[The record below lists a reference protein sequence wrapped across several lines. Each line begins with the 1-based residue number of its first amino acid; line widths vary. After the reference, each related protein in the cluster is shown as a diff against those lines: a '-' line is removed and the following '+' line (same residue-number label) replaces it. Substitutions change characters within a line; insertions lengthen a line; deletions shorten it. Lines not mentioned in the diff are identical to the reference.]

1 MNRIKLLRSSCEMKQ
16 SDLAKQLNVRQN
28 TISNWETGRSEP
40 DFATLQKMARIFDTT
55 IDYILGNSSE
65 KSPANL
71 SSVVQIPVL
80 GSIPAGIPLEA
91 IEDIVDWE
99 DIPKAMCSAGRSSSP
114 SRSEGTACGQTSWRE
129 IS

>member
-91 IEDIVDWE
+91 IDF
-99 DIPKAMCSAGRSSSP
+99 CL
-114 SRSEGTACGQTSWRE
+114 SE
-129 IS
+129 